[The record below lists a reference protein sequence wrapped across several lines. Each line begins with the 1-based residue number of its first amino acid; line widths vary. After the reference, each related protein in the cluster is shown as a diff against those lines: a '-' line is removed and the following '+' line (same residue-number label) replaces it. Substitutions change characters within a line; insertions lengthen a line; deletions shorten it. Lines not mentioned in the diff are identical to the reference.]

1 MEPQA
6 VVAELVKLLVEYG
19 GNLASKLAPIG
30 LGLTGAFLVIK
41 LAWEGITMGL
51 GMRSA
56 NEGFANILFTMCIGS
71 VLATMF
77 LPKVGIY
84 SSIIEVLSGGFD
96 YIALALTDMP
106 YSTSQLENLSQPLMN
121 IITALAGMVKAVFS
135 SMKIGWSD
143 IPGSIVQSVAALI
156 TLAYLILVLL
166 LYLITFAVAMIFF
179 LMATI
184 TFAIG
189 VAFGPILIPL
199 VLFKPLEE
207 ALSRWFWFVMSAGMS
222 KIMILVLLLFGSKA
236 TTGIFEKIKTA
247 MAALVANPEG
257 FAVMDLIMPS
267 MSLTICALLILV
279 LMLKAESI
287 TNALLPGHGA
297 MGLGGF
303 MRAAA
308 SVGRGPGAA
317 AKSAGSL
324 GGRVGGAASS
334 VGSGIGK
341 GTGAALRGMGN
352 IAAESTRTGKNV
364 GFTAGKMAYVG
375 AKAKLAGVAGGAGA
389 KTNAWLGNPPTPM
402 GPQSSAFRDKIA
414 SVKAVTR
421 SKR

>member
-1 MEPQA
+1 MDPQA

-19 GNLASKLAPIG
+19 GALASKLAPVG

-71 VLATMF
+71 FLATLF
-77 LPKVGIY
+77 LPNVGIY
-84 SSIIEVLSGGFD
+84 SSIINVLSAGFD
-96 YIALALTDMP
+96 YIAFALTDSP
-106 YSTSQLENLSQPLMN
+106 YSTSQLENLAQPLMAMITVLAN
-121 IITALAGMVKAVFS
+121 MIGALLTSVSINLFETAAIIVTV
-135 SMKIGWSD
+135 
-143 IPGSIVQSVAALI
+143 
-156 TLAYLILVLL
+156 AYLCLVLIL
-166 LYLITFAVAMIFF
+166 FIITFAVAMIFF
-179 LMATI
+179 LLATI

-199 VLFKPLEE
+199 VLFKPFEE
-207 ALSRWFWFVMSAGMS
+207 APSKWFWFVMSAGMS
-222 KIMILVLLLFGSKA
+222 KVMILVLLLFGSKA
-236 TTGIFEKIKTA
+236 TTVVFA
-247 MAALVANPEG
+247 QMAAALIAMVTRKSNFSIA
-257 FAVMDLIMPS
+257 DLIMPS
-267 MSLTICALLILV
+267 LSLTICALLILV

-324 GGRVGGAASS
+324 AGRVGGAAGS

-341 GTGAALRGMGN
+341 GTGATLRGMGN
-352 IAAESTRTGKNV
+352 VAAESTRTGKNV
-364 GFTAGKMAYVG
+364 VTTGIKMAG
-375 AKAKLAGVAGGAGA
+375 QGIKSKFAGMAGGAGA
-389 KTNAWLGNPPTPM
+389 KTNAWLGKPPTPL